1 MTQNGIS
8 TMTANLPEQILS
20 VNLQGFLP
28 LVVIFLTLLNG
39 LETTSTTQR

>member
-8 TMTANLPEQILS
+8 TMTVNLPEQILS

-28 LVVIFLTLLNG
+28 LVIVFLALLNG
-39 LETTSTTQR
+39 LETTSMTQR